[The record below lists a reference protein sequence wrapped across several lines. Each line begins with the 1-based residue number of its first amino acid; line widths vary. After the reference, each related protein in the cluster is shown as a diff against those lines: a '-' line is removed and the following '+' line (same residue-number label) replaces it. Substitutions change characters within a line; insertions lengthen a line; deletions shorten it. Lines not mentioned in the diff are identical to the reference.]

1 MNEKVT
7 EAEKAAERF
16 EELLNY
22 VNALVKLDERV
33 PHRLSQ
39 HKLPDGSS
47 FVVHE
52 HELSKLPGVTLNKVD
67 DEGPVWLRIQRLQR
81 TASPIVPENLE
92 AWVIGSDDP
101 VEPPTLNEAV
111 HERISQSAKDELIT
125 AGRLRAEDCSA
136 VDSIELN
143 VASAKQAEPLFDVF
157 YRLEDRPETEAAAS
171 RYIDGTWTTWA
182 GRELPRRQSIYA
194 YQKLFDLAQRLSQSG
209 ASESIEVIWAIGHAK
224 WRRNGIE
231 IDLPLIEL
239 GVELEVSDDKGAD
252 VLIRPRH
259 VSPNVSLRAF
269 DNLAED
275 QVQLA
280 EQACQQALLIVERDE
295 PDGMSPF
302 RPESFASVLK
312 RCGGQLDNDFEYLP
326 ESRRGLARNLAPPEP
341 TGENLLLNDRWVVYA
356 RRRSMN
362 AVLRDIVRLKNEVA
376 PEEGAVAE
384 ITGAA
389 RTLILGARDEP
400 VGVFE
405 PLGPKITSNLAPETV
420 SEPIDPEHGD
430 LFFPK
435 AFNEDQVQIIR
446 RLEKADGIVV
456 QGPPGTGKTHTIANI
471 ISHMLATGKRVL
483 VVSHGET
490 ALRVVREHLP
500 EGIRDLAI
508 SVTTSEREGAKQ
520 IEKAVQLMLEVVNRV
535 TANMPK
541 QRALVAELSR
551 KIIVARQRIKFLDDQ
566 IEKVAEVHLKH
577 VPGTELTTFD
587 LAKQLAE
594 SKERLGWFVDRP
606 TKSFADAGL
615 SNEVIAR
622 LKAARRAIGADLDYL
637 GKALPEVA
645 ILPSA
650 AELASWHLDLR
661 EASELSAVI
670 SDYDQQVKKVLAHLG
685 PVRAGELA
693 STLEMLAQSLRANAS
708 EPWAAELVRRYMA
721 RDERMRKANPVL
733 FDFVNAVRDHL
744 RSNQPFFARPV
755 SCPAS
760 AMADPTAS
768 VWTALC
774 EGKNPFGMLA
784 FGNRAHKPHF
794 DQVRVAGRAPAAP
807 EDWQHAFK
815 YVQLRRRMPEL
826 RARWHA
832 LRGLLAFPSSVD
844 FSEDSIAELDTL
856 LVQLESLSSDIPNR
870 LATVQN
876 ALHDAL
882 RDRTAATK
890 LTADQSVIE
899 GLSDALSRSVRA
911 ARLSEIK
918 DRIKA
923 LRATLMEDGLRCVAD
938 AQRIVDEDLGAS
950 TLTAEDL
957 EQRWATLREEFVRLH
972 HLAPYFTDL
981 VSGAHLVAAGGA
993 PLWSERLLSIPTEE
1007 GADPCLP
1014 GDHEAAWAWGC
1025 SMGYL
1030 ESTGSVRRL
1039 EQLHRERAD
1048 TERRLRET
1056 FAELVKQQTFY
1067 NLSALMT
1074 NAHKT
1079 ALGIFANIVNRIGA
1093 GTGSRAVLFR
1103 RDAREAM
1110 ENCYDAVPC
1119 WIMPAWRVSEQ
1130 LPSKLNSF
1138 DLVILDE
1145 ASQSDAKDLPAIL
1158 RGKKLLV
1165 VGDDKQV
1172 SPTAAFVS
1180 LANIRRLRNNHL
1192 RNLPYRT
1199 QIEPGGSLYD
1209 LAKVMFPGNFVMLK
1223 EHFRCVEPIIRFST
1237 RFYTQPLIPLRVPT
1251 ASERMD
1257 PPLIDI
1263 FVRDGQR
1270 RGKTKINPREAE
1282 VIVDEIAAL
1291 LDDPAQA
1298 IVAGSGRPRTIGVIS
1313 LIGAPQAA
1321 LIQRQLLERLGE
1333 ETFIRHQIVCG
1344 DSAALQGNERDI
1356 VFLSMIAD
1364 PHSKQS
1370 QTAQQYAQRFNVA
1383 LSRARD
1389 RMYLVRS
1396 VALEHLNPN
1405 DLKAKVIQHFREPM
1419 PTSADRSG
1427 NLLEL
1432 CESGFERDMF
1442 NQLSSRGYKVTPQ
1455 VGSQGYFIDLVVEG
1469 EGGRRLAIECDGD
1482 AYHGP
1487 ERWHDD
1493 MRRQRTL
1500 ERVGWTFWR
1509 CFGSDFT
1516 LDTEAVVGDLVAT
1529 LQRMEIEPIGAQQSA
1544 YAYTEHREVG
1554 DELLPEES
1562 REDREQDSAVDIPSG
1577 PAPKTVF
1584 GIGDRVVV
1592 RLSDAESERTLSFEI
1607 ISGPDDMENGVL
1619 NIDSTFVRALASIE
1633 HDEEMTVTLDGVE
1646 TNLFFVRH
1654 ELAAATADAFGD
1666 EVRRAP
1672 QFPVGH
1678 RLGPASF

>member
-7 EAEKAAERF
+7 ETEKAAERF
-16 EELLNY
+16 VGLLNY
-22 VNALVKLDERV
+22 VDALVKLDERV

-52 HELSKLPGVTLNKVD
+52 HEVAKLPGVSLNKTD

-81 TASPIVPENLE
+81 TAPPAVPENLE
-92 AWVIGSDDP
+92 AWVTGSDDP
-101 VEPPTLNEAV
+101 VEPPTANETV
-111 HERISQSAKDELIT
+111 HERISQSTKDELV
-125 AGRLRAEDCSA
+125 AASRLRMEDCSA
-136 VDSIELN
+136 VVSIELGA
-143 VASAKQAEPLFDVF
+143 ASKQAEPLFDVF
-157 YRLEDRPETEAAAS
+157 FRLDDQPEMKAAVS
-171 RYIDGTWTTWA
+171 RYINDTWA
-182 GRELPRRQSIYA
+182 TWAERESPRRQSIYA

-224 WRRNGIE
+224 WRKNGIE

-295 PDGMSPF
+295 PEGMSPF

-326 ESRRGLARNLAPPEP
+326 ESRRGLARNLQPPDP
-341 TGENLLLNDRWVVYA
+341 AGEHLLLNDRWVVYA
-356 RRRSMN
+356 RRRSIN

-376 PEEGAVAE
+376 PEEGTSTD

-389 RTLILGARDEP
+389 RTLIMGARDEP
-400 VGVFE
+400 AGVFE
-405 PLGPKITSNLAPETV
+405 PLGPKITGNLAAETV
-420 SEPIDPEHGD
+420 SEPIDPDHGD

-508 SVTTSEREGAKQ
+508 SVTTSEREGSKQ

-541 QRALVAELSR
+541 QRALVAELSK
-551 KIIVARQRIKFLDDQ
+551 KIIVARQRIQLLDEQ
-566 IEKVAEVHLKH
+566 IEKLAEVHLKH

-587 LAKQLAE
+587 LAKQLME
-594 SKERLGWFVDRP
+594 SKERLEWFVDRP
-606 TKSFADAGL
+606 TQSFADAGL
-615 SNEVIAR
+615 SNEAIAK
-622 LKAARRAIGADLDYL
+622 LKAARHVIGADLDYL
-637 GKALPEVA
+637 GKAVPDVA

-661 EASELSAVI
+661 EVSDLSAVT
-670 SDYDQQVKKVLAHLG
+670 SEYDQQVKKVLAHLG
-685 PVRAGELA
+685 PGKAGELA
-693 STLEMLAQSLRANAS
+693 STLEMLAQGLRTNAS

-721 RDERMRKANPVL
+721 RDERMRKANPLL
-733 FDFVNAVRDHL
+733 FDFVKAVRDYL

-760 AMADPTAS
+760 AMTDPTAT

-774 EGKNPFGMLA
+774 EGKNPFGLMA

-794 DQVRVAGRAPAAP
+794 DQVKVAGRVPATS

-832 LRGLLAFPSSVD
+832 LRELLALPSSID
-844 FSEDSIAELDTL
+844 FAEDSIAELDTL
-856 LVQLESLSSDIPNR
+856 LVQLESLTGDIPNR

-876 ALHDAL
+876 ALNDAL
-882 RDRTAATK
+882 RNRTEATK
-890 LTADQSVIE
+890 LTADQSIIE
-899 GLSDALSRSVRA
+899 GLSDALSRTVRTV
-911 ARLSEIK
+911 RLSEIK

-923 LRATLMEDGLRCVAD
+923 LRATLTEDGLRCVAD
-938 AQRIVDEDLGAS
+938 AQRIIEEDLGS
-950 TLTAEDL
+950 SDLTAEEI
-957 EQRWATLREEFVRLH
+957 EQRWAALREEFVRLH
-972 HLAPYFTDL
+972 HLAPYFTNL
-981 VSGAHLVAAGGA
+981 VSGARLVAGGGA
-993 PLWSERLLSIPTEE
+993 TAWSKRLLSIPASE
-1007 GADPCLP
+1007 GSDPCLP
-1014 GDHEAAWAWGC
+1014 GDHEAAWAWGH

-1030 ESTGSVRRL
+1030 ETAGSVRRL
-1039 EQLHRERAD
+1039 EQLHRERSD
-1048 TERRLRET
+1048 TEKRLRET

-1067 NLSALMT
+1067 NLSTLMT

-1079 ALGIFANIVNRIGA
+1079 ALGIFADIINRIGA

-1263 FVRDGQR
+1263 FVRDGRR

-1291 LDDPAQA
+1291 LADSGQA
-1298 IVAGSGRPRTIGVIS
+1298 TVAGSGRPRTIGVIS

-1344 DSAALQGNERDI
+1344 DSATLQGNERDI

-1364 PHSKQS
+1364 PHNKQS

-1396 VALEHLNPN
+1396 VALEHLNPK

-1419 PTSADRSG
+1419 PTSADRTG

-1442 NQLSSRGYKVTPQ
+1442 NQLTSRGYKVTPQ

-1487 ERWHDD
+1487 DRWQDD

-1516 LDTEAVVGDLVAT
+1516 LDTAAVMDDLVAT
-1529 LQRMEIEPIGAQQSA
+1529 LQRMEITPIGAQESA
-1544 YAYTEHREVG
+1544 YVYTEHREVG
-1554 DELLPEES
+1554 DDVLDEGSEQNEGGDSVTIALEE
-1562 REDREQDSAVDIPSG
+1562 
-1577 PAPKTVF
+1577 PAPKTSF
-1584 GIGDRVVV
+1584 AIGDRVVV
-1592 RLSDAESERTLSFEI
+1592 RLSDTDTERTLSFEI
-1607 ISGPDDMENGVL
+1607 VSGPDDIENGVS
-1619 NIDSTFVRALASIE
+1619 NIESEFVRALSSIE
-1633 HDEEMTVTLDGVE
+1633 PDEEMTVTISGVD

-1654 ELAAATADAFGD
+1654 ELAAAAA
-1666 EVRRAP
+1666 A
-1672 QFPVGH
+1672 
-1678 RLGPASF
+1678 